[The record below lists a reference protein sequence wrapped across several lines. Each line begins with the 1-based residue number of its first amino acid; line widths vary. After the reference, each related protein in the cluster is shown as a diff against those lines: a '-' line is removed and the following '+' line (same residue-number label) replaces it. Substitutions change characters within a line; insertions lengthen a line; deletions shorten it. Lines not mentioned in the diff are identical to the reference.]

1 MEIEWWHWLVLGL
14 LLVLAELVSA
24 GGFYV
29 IFFGVAALV
38 VGVLAGAGVAGP
50 LWIQLLLFSVLSV
63 ATLLLFR
70 GRLLEWMQP
79 DPQRP
84 EVDSLIGEI
93 GLASEDL
100 APGVVGRVE
109 VRGSTWSA
117 RNTATGAVVRGTR
130 VRVVRVDGL
139 TLHVEPE
146 GVLS

>member
-14 LLVLAELVSA
+14 LLVLAELASA
-24 GGFYV
+24 GGFYI

-38 VGVLAGAGVAGP
+38 VGVLAGLGIAGP

-84 EVDSLIGEI
+84 EVDALVGAI
-93 GLASEDL
+93 GLATEDL

-109 VRGSTWSA
+109 VRGATWSA
-117 RNTATGAVVRGTR
+117 RNTAPGAVVRGTR
-130 VRVVRVDGL
+130 IRVVRVDGL
-139 TLHVEPE
+139 TLDVEPE
-146 GVLS
+146 GALS

>member
-1 MEIEWWHWLVLGL
+1 MDIEWWHWLVLGL
-14 LLVLAELVSA
+14 VLVIAELASA

-29 IFFGVAALV
+29 IFFGIAALV
-38 VGVLAGAGVAGP
+38 VGILAGLGFAGP
-50 LWIQLLLFSVLSV
+50 LWVQLLLFSVLSV

-93 GLASEDL
+93 GLASEDF
-100 APGVVGRVE
+100 APGVIGRVE
-109 VRGSTWSA
+109 VRGATWSA
-117 RNTATGAVVRGTR
+117 RNAASAPVVRGTR